1 MAPECPLWIA
11 NYFRVGRPMVF
22 MPVAIGF
29 DRVYGS
35 RVKSA
40 RVANYFRVGCPRVFM
55 PVNFLYRPILR

>member
-29 DRVYGS
+29 DGYMAPELSPLGLLITLGWG
-35 RVKSA
+35 A
-40 RVANYFRVGCPRVFM
+40 LG
-55 PVNFLYRPILR
+55 FLCLSIFV